1 LIISDHPH
9 VENAFPPVI
18 APGVKTELTL
28 LGRNLPGGQAAPM
41 WTTHEQPLEQTRVTI
56 TGPSDPRAA
65 WRFDV
70 RQHLASPSLSAR
82 GLQFFPEGWKHAL
95 NPVTLTLADAPV
107 TLDQEPNDAA
117 DQAQPITLP
126 TVIAGRFDR
135 AGDADWFS
143 FKGKANEVF
152 TLDLLCERLGLPGD
166 PFVIVFDDK
175 GNELQTVDDHGIN
188 FNALAQFNRD
198 PLGSFRVP
206 KDGEY
211 RVFVQERYRNGGARY
226 QYVLRLAKAVP
237 DFFPVAVHE
246 TPNEPSCPLIWRG
259 GSAHL
264 DICLNRR
271 EGNFPVTV
279 EAEGLPKGVV
289 CPPVLVSPQT
299 QNGTLV
305 LSAAA
310 DAPEW
315 AGAIKLTAWSVIDGK
330 RVERE
335 VRGCQRRWA
344 IANIST
350 SVALRQI
357 CVAVGGQAPYAIKL
371 PSEKATTPAG
381 GSFEAKATLTRLW
394 PDFKGKVQLNGL
406 NLPPGFNMAAT
417 DIAADKT
424 EAAIKIN
431 VAANVPPGEYTLVLR
446 GDAQVPYHRDP
457 KMTNR
462 PNVRVADPSTPL
474 IVTVT
479 PKK

>member
-1 LIISDHPH
+1 
-9 VENAFPPVI
+9 
-18 APGVKTELTL
+18 
-28 LGRNLPGGQAAPM
+28 
-41 WTTHEQPLEQTRVTI
+41 
-56 TGPSDPRAA
+56 
-65 WRFDV
+65 
-70 RQHLASPSLSAR
+70 
-82 GLQFFPEGWKHAL
+82 
-95 NPVTLTLADAPV
+95 
-107 TLDQEPNDAA
+107 
-117 DQAQPITLP
+117 
-126 TVIAGRFDR
+126 
-135 AGDADWFS
+135 
-143 FKGKANEVF
+143 
-152 TLDLLCERLGLPGD
+152 
-166 PFVIVFDDK
+166 
-175 GNELQTVDDHGIN
+175 
-188 FNALAQFNRD
+188 
-198 PLGSFRVP
+198 VP